1 MINKFVAF
9 ITRSFYITRALTLS
23 IIVMVVLIALEDSL
37 PTPFETI
44 VIILWT
50 VLCLNLTRAFS
61 ELIAEIVEKRRTLT
75 SDERTTYF
83 KEIVFIPLELAPLI
97 IVFTISWIGIID
109 IKTAFLSAKV
119 IMLIILFLYGFV
131 GIKLTGRNILLSIL
145 GGLLISLLGGSII
158 LLRLL
163 FN

>member
-1 MINKFVAF
+1 MFNRFVAF
-9 ITRSFYITRALTLS
+9 ITSSFYITRALTLS
-23 IIVMVVLIALEDSL
+23 IIVLVVLIALEGSL
-37 PTPFETI
+37 RTPFEII
-44 VIILWT
+44 VIIFWT
-50 VLCLNLTRAFS
+50 VICLNLTRAFS
-61 ELIAEIVEKRRTLT
+61 QGVGQVVEKRRTLT
-75 SDERTTYF
+75 KYERVSYL
-83 KEIVFIPLELAPLI
+83 KEIGFMPLELAPLI
-97 IVFTISWIGIID
+97 IVFTISWIGLID

-163 FN
+163 FK